1 MVAITSHVPIP
12 FRIIALVQE
21 QNNLLGYPLERLATM
36 ISELGFRCTGCGQC
50 CTRDYSG
57 HVFLLDR
64 DADATRRI
72 DPAALVPAP
81 CPEFCDQNGII
92 YIPGYALRT
101 KGDAAG
107 SCWFLEDR
115 RCQIYDQRF
124 SACRTF
130 PFTLHREPFEN
141 GKLEWRCISPP
152 LRHGAICQ
160 EVTADECLTLA
171 REIKEH
177 EHAVIS
183 HEIEFLEFIRAYF
196 SDQNLRHDQHVFD
209 LAMQRFSRGG
219 AVTVRV
225 YSDQDLAEYRCRGS
239 WLPVHGVH
247 T

>member
-1 MVAITSHVPIP
+1 VVAITAHVPIP

-21 QNNLLGYPLERLATM
+21 QNNLIGYPPERLAAR
-36 ISELGFRCTGCGQC
+36 IGELGFRCTGCGQC

-64 DADATRRI
+64 DADAIRRI

-92 YIPGYALRT
+92 YVPGYALRT

-107 SCWFLEDR
+107 SCWFLEDH
-115 RCQIYDQRF
+115 RCRIYDQRS
-124 SACRTF
+124 SACRSF
-130 PFTLHREPFEN
+130 PFTLHRVPTGN
-141 GKLEWRCISPP
+141 GNLEWRCISLP
-152 LRHGAICQ
+152 LRHGAVGQDIPP
-160 EVTADECLTLA
+160 DECRTLA

-177 EHAVIS
+177 EHAAIS
-183 HEIEFLEFIRAYF
+183 HEIAFLEFMQAYF
-196 SDQNLRHDQHVFD
+196 SDQDLRHDQHLFE

-225 YSDQDLAEYRCRGS
+225 YCDHDLAEYRCRGS
-239 WLPVHGVH
+239 WLPVQGVKV
-247 T
+247 